1 MKRLNLFIIILII
14 FFSILIANCD
24 FFSVFIKIPKKE
36 STTITSSST
45 TTLPHGSLDTGFG
58 TGGKVTTPIGINEEG
73 YSVAI
78 QSDGKI
84 VVAGCSNNGS
94 NDDFAVV
101 RYNSDGS
108 LDNGFGT
115 GGKVTTP
122 IGIGDDY
129 GTSVAIQNDGKIV
142 VAGYSYNGSNYDFA
156 VVRYNSDGALDTGF
170 DGDGIVTTPIGIN
183 EEGYSV
189 AIQSDGKIVV
199 AGCSNNGSN
208 YDFAVVRYNSDGSLD
223 NGFDGD
229 GKVTTPIGTG
239 DDYGTSVAI
248 QNDGKIVVAGYSY
261 NGSNYDFA
269 VVRYNSDGSL
279 DNGFDGD
286 GIVTTPIGSGHDKG
300 YSVAIQNDGKI
311 VVAGCSN
318 NGSNDDFAVVRYNT
332 NGSLDTDFGTGGKVT
347 TPIGINEGGFSVAI
361 QSDGKIVVAGCSNNG
376 SNNDFAVVRYNANGS
391 LDTGF
396 DGDGIVTTPIG
407 SGYDQGYSVAI
418 QSDGKIV
425 VAGFMHNG
433 SNYDFAVVRYN
444 P

>member
-58 TGGKVTTPIGINEEG
+58 TGGKVTTPIGINEGE
-73 YSVAI
+73 
-78 QSDGKI
+78 
-84 VVAGCSNNGS
+84 
-94 NDDFAVV
+94 
-101 RYNSDGS
+101 
-108 LDNGFGT
+108 
-115 GGKVTTP
+115 
-122 IGIGDDY
+122 
-129 GTSVAIQNDGKIV
+129 
-142 VAGYSYNGSNYDFA
+142 
-156 VVRYNSDGALDTGF
+156 
-170 DGDGIVTTPIGIN
+170 
-183 EEGYSV
+183 
-189 AIQSDGKIVV
+189 
-199 AGCSNNGSN
+199 
-208 YDFAVVRYNSDGSLD
+208 
-223 NGFDGD
+223 
-229 GKVTTPIGTG
+229 
-239 DDYGTSVAI
+239 
-248 QNDGKIVVAGYSY
+248 
-261 NGSNYDFA
+261 
-269 VVRYNSDGSL
+269 
-279 DNGFDGD
+279 
-286 GIVTTPIGSGHDKG
+286 
-300 YSVAIQNDGKI
+300 
-311 VVAGCSN
+311 
-318 NGSNDDFAVVRYNT
+318 
-332 NGSLDTDFGTGGKVT
+332 
-347 TPIGINEGGFSVAI
+347 FSVAI